1 MTKEDFKKVIG
12 ETLIPEYEAMIP
24 PRGEHEFSPEF
35 EAKMQK
41 LIASVD
47 RKVKRKRKIKKSDR
61 VSFLGGKRIERHL

>member
-1 MTKEDFKKVIG
+1 MTKEDFKKAIG

-24 PRGEHEFSPEF
+24 PHGEHEFSPEF

-47 RKVKRKRKIKKSDR
+47 RKVKRKIKIEKIRSCFFFGRKKN
-61 VSFLGGKRIERHL
+61 